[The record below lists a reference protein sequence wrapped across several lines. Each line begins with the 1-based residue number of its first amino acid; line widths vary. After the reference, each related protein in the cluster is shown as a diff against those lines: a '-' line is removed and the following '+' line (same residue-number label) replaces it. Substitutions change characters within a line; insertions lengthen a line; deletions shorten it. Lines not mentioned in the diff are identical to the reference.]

1 MYTAFVM
8 YFTIIVM
15 IRFIGSYKLQ
25 IQADRLSNVNQRSK
39 KVTIMMIGWCQQ
51 RNKRKALARFCINGC
66 KRMHSVTDD
75 IDRLIPLIATFAAIT
90 VNIAINTY
98 PLSIYFNLR

>member
-25 IQADRLSNVNQRSK
+25 IQADHLSNVNQRSK
-39 KVTIMMIGWCQQ
+39 KMAIMVIGWCQQ
-51 RNKRKALARFCINGC
+51 RNKRKTLARFCINGG
-66 KRMHSVTDD
+66 KRMHSVTYD
-75 IDRLIPLIATFAAIT
+75 IDRFIPLIATFSRNHSQYRNKY
-90 VNIAINTY
+90 VSFFH
-98 PLSIYFNLR
+98 LF